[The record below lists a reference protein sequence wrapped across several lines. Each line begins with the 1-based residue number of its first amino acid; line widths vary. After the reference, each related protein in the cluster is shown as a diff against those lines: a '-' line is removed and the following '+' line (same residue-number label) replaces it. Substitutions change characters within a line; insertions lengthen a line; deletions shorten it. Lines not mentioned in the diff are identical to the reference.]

1 MNERE
6 MQSLLALA
14 AKRLH
19 TTPEALRA
27 VAAKALERR
36 TGARGLRSIME
47 ETLTP
52 LMYETPSDHTI
63 EKITITPDCVNG
75 TGTPELVRDLN
86 RQLPEPQTTAK
97 KRARKISAS

>member
-1 MNERE
+1 MEF
-6 MQSLLALA
+6 
-14 AKRLH
+14 
-19 TTPEALRA
+19 TPEALRA

-63 EKITITPDCVNG
+63 EKITYHAGLRQRHRNAGAGARFEPTAPGAANDC
-75 TGTPELVRDLN
+75 
-86 RQLPEPQTTAK
+86 
-97 KRARKISAS
+97 